1 MVALTGKLSIIFLF
15 FRLELFAVCMQVLLT
30 VLMTYRNEFST
41 YMLIESMTG
50 SQSYNQKVGR

>member
-1 MVALTGKLSIIFLF
+1 MAALTGKLSMIFLF
-15 FRLELFAVCMQVLLT
+15 CRLELFAVCMQVLLT

-50 SQSYNQKVGR
+50 SQSHNQKAGR